1 MATNIEYESQSLTS
15 STKVIVN
22 EELIRPM
29 EEKLVST
36 ETPLPERFRI
46 VFTLRNL
53 GGPLAIAALSKGLST
68 LSINNII
75 YDQN

>member
-1 MATNIEYESQSLTS
+1 MTEYESQSLTA
-15 STKVIVN
+15 TKKVIVN
-22 EELIRPM
+22 AELINPM

-53 GGPLAIAALSKGLST
+53 GGPLAINALSKG
-68 LSINNII
+68 II
-75 YDQN
+75 HTHI